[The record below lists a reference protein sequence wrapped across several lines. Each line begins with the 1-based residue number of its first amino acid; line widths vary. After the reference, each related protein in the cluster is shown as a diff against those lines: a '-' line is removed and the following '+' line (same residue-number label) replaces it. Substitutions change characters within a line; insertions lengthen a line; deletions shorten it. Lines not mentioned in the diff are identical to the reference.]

1 LHKTKLRR
9 EGKSIVIET
18 YQFLQVC
25 PQKLEVINLAF
36 AKKYPS
42 LAAAEAKLG
51 LSDKTIGKFLRGD
64 RVRRKTFLNMCKL
77 LGLAPLA
84 IAGLESGFIQKG
96 RSTEVSEIP
105 EPQDLR
111 DADFEQVI
119 EFLSEQQQQGKIVT
133 FTGHNSNICHFTSK
147 ELTAERFGAAN
158 PQTALKNLDYLECWK
173 KTGSLEHYFK
183 MRQYLEKDG
192 YILGYTYQLVRPS
205 DGALVEYSSD
215 FFLVNELMG
224 QEERICV
231 SNPAS
236 YHIVSV

>member
-1 LHKTKLRR
+1 VQSAKSQKEHR
-9 EGKSIVIET
+9 EGFSTVIEA
-18 YQFLQVC
+18 YQFLKVC
-25 PQKLEVINLAF
+25 PQQLELINLAF

-64 RVRRKTFLNMCKL
+64 RVRRKTFLDMCKL
-77 LGLAPLA
+77 LEVATPLA
-84 IAGLESGFIQKG
+84 IAGLESGL
-96 RSTEVSEIP
+96 STQASKIP

-119 EFLSEQQQQGKIVT
+119 EFLEEQQQQGKIVT

-147 ELTAERFGAAN
+147 DLTAERFGAAN

-231 SNPAS
+231 STPAS

>member
-1 LHKTKLRR
+1 M
-9 EGKSIVIET
+9 IEA
-18 YQFLQVC
+18 YQFLKVC
-25 PQKLEVINLAF
+25 PQQLELINLAF

-42 LAAAEAKLG
+42 LAEAEAKLG

-64 RVRRKTFLNMCKL
+64 RVRRKTFLDMCKL
-77 LGLAPLA
+77 LGVAPLA
-84 IAGLESGFIQKG
+84 IAGLESEFIHRG
-96 RSTEVSEIP
+96 LSTEASEIY

-119 EFLSEQQQQGKIVT
+119 KFLSEQQQQGRIVT
-133 FTGHNSNICHFTSK
+133 FTGHNSNICHFTSS

-158 PQTALKNLDYLECWK
+158 PQKALKNIDYLECWK

-183 MRQYLEKDG
+183 MRQHLEKDG
-192 YILGYTYQLVRPS
+192 YIIGYTYQLVRPS

-215 FFLVNELMG
+215 FFLVNDLMG